1 MNLGHLSDLYRQ
13 LILDHAQHP
22 HHRGQLA
29 TANQTVNLNNPT
41 CGDVIELSVELKND
55 RVADIAFNGDGCS
68 ISQASASMMTDLVK
82 GQPIAQVRAEIAT
95 FLKMLMNDPE
105 VEGAD
110 ELGDA
115 AILATVVKFPARIK
129 CATLAWKALEQA
141 LGEAQQHE

>member
-95 FLKMLMNDPE
+95 FLEMLMNDPE

-129 CATLAWKALEQA
+129 CATLAWKSLDQA